1 MQKGAFLHTERGVM
15 GKFFKIISKR
25 GCLNA
30 NLLVDLPRWKINY
43 NQYKN
48 MQNKLQELTDKLY
61 NEGLSK
67 GKQEGEELLAKA
79 KVQADEMIAKA
90 QAEAAQIV
98 AAAQK
103 QADEIKTKTASDIQM
118 ASRQSIA
125 ATKKDIE
132 TLIVGKMTDEAVKAA
147 LSSKDFVKDI
157 IKAVAE
163 KFTTEGPVDLALIL
177 PESLQK
183 DLEPFV
189 TKELAKV
196 LNANVEASFSKKVA
210 GGFQIGPKDGGYF
223 VSFTEETFN
232 QLISEY
238 LRPTTKKLLFG

>member
-1 MQKGAFLHTERGVM
+1 
-15 GKFFKIISKR
+15 
-25 GCLNA
+25 
-30 NLLVDLPRWKINY
+30 
-43 NQYKN
+43 

-79 KVQADEMIAKA
+79 KAQVDDMLAKA
-90 QAEAAQIV
+90 QAEAAQII

-103 QADEIKTKTASDIQM
+103 QAEEIRTKTASDIKM
-118 ASRQSIA
+118 ASSQSIA

-132 TLIVGKMTDEAVKAA
+132 TLIVGKMTGEAVKKA
-147 LSSKDFVKDI
+147 LSSSDFIKDL

-163 KFTTEGPVDLALIL
+163 KFTTDGPVDLNLVL
-177 PESLQK
+177 PESLK
-183 DLEPFV
+183 NDLEPFA
-189 TKELAKV
+189 TKELAKI
-196 LNANVEASFSKKVA
+196 LGAGVEASFSKKIA

-238 LRPTTKKLLFG
+238 LRPATKKLLFG

>member
-1 MQKGAFLHTERGVM
+1 
-15 GKFFKIISKR
+15 
-25 GCLNA
+25 
-30 NLLVDLPRWKINY
+30 
-43 NQYKN
+43 

-79 KVQADEMIAKA
+79 KVQAEDIITKA
-90 QAEAAQIV
+90 QAEAERIV

-103 QADEIKTKTASDIQM
+103 QAEEIKTKTASDVKM
-118 ASRQSIA
+118 AASQSIA

-132 TLIVGKMTDEAVKAA
+132 TLIVGKMTGEAVKKA
-147 LSSKDFVKDI
+147 LSSADFVKEL

-163 KFTTEGPVDLALIL
+163 KFTTEGPVALNLVL
-177 PESLQK
+177 PESLK
-183 DLEPFV
+183 NDLEPFA
-189 TKELAKV
+189 TKELARI
-196 LNANVEASFSKKVA
+196 LGAGVEASFSKKIA

-223 VSFTEETFN
+223 ISFTEETFN

-238 LRPTTKKLLFG
+238 LRPATKKLLFG

>member
-1 MQKGAFLHTERGVM
+1 
-15 GKFFKIISKR
+15 
-25 GCLNA
+25 
-30 NLLVDLPRWKINY
+30 
-43 NQYKN
+43 

-67 GKQEGEELLAKA
+67 GRQEGEELLAKA

-103 QADEIKTKTASDIQM
+103 QADEIKTKTASDLKM
-118 ASRQSIA
+118 ASTQSIA

-132 TLIVGKMTDEAVKAA
+132 TLIVGKLTDEAVKKT
-147 LSSKDFVKDI
+147 LSTPDFIKDM

-177 PESLQK
+177 PESLKK

-189 TKELAKV
+189 TKELAK
-196 LNANVEASFSKKVA
+196 LLKNNVEASFSKKVA

-223 VSFTEETFN
+223 VSFTDETFN
-232 QLISEY
+232 SLIAEY

>member
-1 MQKGAFLHTERGVM
+1 
-15 GKFFKIISKR
+15 
-25 GCLNA
+25 
-30 NLLVDLPRWKINY
+30 
-43 NQYKN
+43 

-79 KVQADEMIAKA
+79 KVQADELIAKA

-103 QADEIKTKTASDIQM
+103 QADEIRTKTSSDIKM
-118 ASRQSIA
+118 ATSQSIA

-132 TLIVGKMTDEAVKAA
+132 TLIVGKMTDEAVKKTLASA
-147 LSSKDFVKDI
+147 DFVKDI

-163 KFTTEGPVDLALIL
+163 KFTTDGPVDLALVL
-177 PESLQK
+177 PEALK
-183 DLEPFV
+183 AALEPFA
-189 TKELAKV
+189 TKELAGI
-196 LNANVEASFSKKVA
+196 LGAGVEASFSKKVS
-210 GGFQIGPKDGGYF
+210 GGFKIGPKDGGYF
-223 VSFTEETFN
+223 ISFTEETFC

-238 LRPTTKKLLFG
+238 LRPATKKLLFG

>member
-1 MQKGAFLHTERGVM
+1 
-15 GKFFKIISKR
+15 
-25 GCLNA
+25 
-30 NLLVDLPRWKINY
+30 
-43 NQYKN
+43 

-79 KVQADEMIAKA
+79 KVQADDIITKA
-90 QAEAAQIV
+90 QAEAERIL

-103 QADEIKTKTASDIQM
+103 QAEEIKTKTASDVKM
-118 ASRQSIA
+118 AASQSIA

-132 TLIVGKMTDEAVKAA
+132 TLIVGKMTGEAVKKA
-147 LSSKDFVKDI
+147 LSSADF
-157 IKAVAE
+157 IKELIQAVAE
-163 KFTTEGPVDLALIL
+163 KFTTDGPVDLNLVL
-177 PESLQK
+177 PESLK
-183 DLEPFV
+183 NDLEPFA
-189 TKELAKV
+189 TKELAKI
-196 LNANVEASFSKKVA
+196 LGAGVEASFSKKVA

-238 LRPTTKKLLFG
+238 LRPATKKLLFG

>member
-1 MQKGAFLHTERGVM
+1 
-15 GKFFKIISKR
+15 
-25 GCLNA
+25 
-30 NLLVDLPRWKINY
+30 
-43 NQYKN
+43 

-67 GKQEGEELLAKA
+67 GRQEGEEILAKA

-103 QADEIKTKTASDIQM
+103 QAEEIRTKTASDVKM
-118 ASRQSIA
+118 ASSQSLA

-132 TLIVGKMTDEAVKAA
+132 TLVVGKMTDEAVKKA
-147 LSSKDFVKDI
+147 LSSADFVKDL

-163 KFTTEGPVDLALIL
+163 KFTTDGPVDLALVL
-177 PESLQK
+177 PESLKK

-189 TKELAKV
+189 TKELAKI
-196 LNANVEASFSKKVA
+196 LGAGVEANFSKKVS

-223 VSFTEETFN
+223 VSFTQETFD

>member
-1 MQKGAFLHTERGVM
+1 
-15 GKFFKIISKR
+15 
-25 GCLNA
+25 
-30 NLLVDLPRWKINY
+30 
-43 NQYKN
+43 

-79 KVQADEMIAKA
+79 KVQAEDIITKA
-90 QAEAAQIV
+90 QAEAERII

-103 QADEIKTKTASDIQM
+103 QAEEIKTKTASDVKM
-118 ASRQSIA
+118 AASQSIA

-132 TLIVGKMTDEAVKAA
+132 TLIVGKMTGEAAKKA
-147 LSSKDFVKDI
+147 LSSADFVKDL

-163 KFTTEGPVDLALIL
+163 KFTTEGPVDLNLVL
-177 PESLQK
+177 PESLK
-183 DLEPFV
+183 NDLEPFA
-189 TKELAKV
+189 TKELAKI
-196 LNANVEASFSKKVA
+196 LGAGVEASFSKKIA

-238 LRPTTKKLLFG
+238 LRPATKKLLFG

>member
-1 MQKGAFLHTERGVM
+1 
-15 GKFFKIISKR
+15 
-25 GCLNA
+25 
-30 NLLVDLPRWKINY
+30 
-43 NQYKN
+43 
-48 MQNKLQELTDKLY
+48 MQNKLQELTDRLY

-103 QADEIKTKTASDIQM
+103 QAEEIKTKTASDIRM
-118 ASRQSIA
+118 ASTQSLA

-132 TLIVGKMTDEAVKAA
+132 TLVVGKMTDEAVKKA
-147 LSSKDFVKDI
+147 LSSADFVKDI

-163 KFTTEGPVDLALIL
+163 KFTTDGPVDLELIL
-177 PESLQK
+177 PEVLK
-183 DLEPFV
+183 ADLEPFA
-189 TKELAKV
+189 TKELAKI
-196 LNANVEASFSKKVA
+196 LGAGVEASFSKKVS
-210 GGFQIGPKDGGYF
+210 GGFKIGPKDGGYF

-232 QLISEY
+232 ELISEY
-238 LRPTTKKLLFG
+238 LRPATKKLLFG

>member
-1 MQKGAFLHTERGVM
+1 
-15 GKFFKIISKR
+15 
-25 GCLNA
+25 
-30 NLLVDLPRWKINY
+30 
-43 NQYKN
+43 

-79 KVQADEMIAKA
+79 KVQAEDIITKA
-90 QAEAAQIV
+90 QDEAERII

-103 QADEIKTKTASDIQM
+103 QAEEIKTKTASDVKM
-118 ASRQSIA
+118 AAAQSIA

-132 TLIVGKMTDEAVKAA
+132 TLVVGKMTGEAVKKA
-147 LSSKDFVKDI
+147 LSSADFVKDL

-163 KFTTEGPVDLALIL
+163 KFTTEGPVDLNLVL
-177 PESLQK
+177 PESLRNE
-183 DLEPFV
+183 LEPFA
-189 TKELAKV
+189 TKELATILGAGV
-196 LNANVEASFSKKVA
+196 QASFSKKVA

-238 LRPTTKKLLFG
+238 LRPATKKLLFG

>member
-1 MQKGAFLHTERGVM
+1 
-15 GKFFKIISKR
+15 
-25 GCLNA
+25 
-30 NLLVDLPRWKINY
+30 
-43 NQYKN
+43 

-79 KVQADEMIAKA
+79 KAQVDDMLAKA
-90 QAEAAQIV
+90 QAEAAQII

-103 QADEIKTKTASDIQM
+103 QAEEIRTKTASDIKM
-118 ASRQSIA
+118 ASSQSIA

-132 TLIVGKMTDEAVKAA
+132 TLIVGKMTGEAVKKA
-147 LSSKDFVKDI
+147 LSSSDFIKDL

-163 KFTTEGPVDLALIL
+163 KFTTDGPVDLNLIL
-177 PESLQK
+177 PESLK
-183 DLEPFV
+183 NDLEPFA
-189 TKELAKV
+189 TQELAKI
-196 LNANVEASFSKKVA
+196 LGAGVEASFSKKIA

-238 LRPTTKKLLFG
+238 LRPATKKLLFG